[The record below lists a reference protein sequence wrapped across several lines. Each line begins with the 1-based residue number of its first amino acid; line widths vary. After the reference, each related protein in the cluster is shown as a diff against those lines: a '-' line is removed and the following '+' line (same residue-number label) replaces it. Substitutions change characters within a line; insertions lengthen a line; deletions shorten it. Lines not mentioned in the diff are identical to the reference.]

1 MDFVRP
7 IESVIPGAQGKLLAA
22 LARVS
27 GPLTLRSA
35 AEVAGISTG
44 QCSMLLGR
52 LVELG
57 VVERADVPPAAHLRL
72 ERDHVAAKPHR
83 THVSERVA

>member
-1 MDFVRP
+1 
-7 IESVIPGAQGKLLAA
+7 
-22 LARVS
+22 
-27 GPLTLRSA
+27 
-35 AEVAGISTG
+35 
-44 QCSMLLGR
+44 MLLGR